1 MGRTLVRIK
10 QEITV
15 YRLVLQDHRV
25 PRLGKWLLAL
35 AIGYAVSPIDLI
47 PDVIPLLGHLDDL
60 IIVPALFGLALMLI
74 PRDVVK
80 DCRNRVAHE
89 PK

>member
-10 QEITV
+10 QEIKV

-35 AIGYAVSPIDLI
+35 VIGYAVSPIDLI
-47 PDVIPLLGHLDDL
+47 PDFIPLLGHLDDL
-60 IIVPALFGLALMLI
+60 IIVPALFGLAFMLI
-74 PRDVVK
+74 P
-80 DCRNRVAHE
+80 E
-89 PK
+89 T